1 VFWSSDLFLIRID
14 KVIRYVKQLLIH
26 EEEGSCSDHRQPTLY
41 AGTSVKRFLYEQ
53 WARLI
58 CHP

>member
-41 AGTSVKRFLYEQ
+41 ACTSVKRFLYEQ
-53 WARLI
+53 WSRL
-58 CHP
+58 